1 MEKSQQPKIQL
12 FKFVYFQMPGGSD
25 IVYPQGCRPIN
36 EELGSDELI
45 RRLKVSQ
52 GPDGK
57 VNVL

>member
-1 MEKSQQPKIQL
+1 
-12 FKFVYFQMPGGSD
+12 MPGGSD